1 MFRNVVCALN
11 EALDITMH
19 LKPLTE
25 IFEVIFDIS
34 LPLFSVRNLWGDGST
49 KKTNNLVFFRRWPQQ
64 TFPMFDRC
72 SLRWCTRQVFTAN
85 ELYRQFCFQICLVY
99 CNSEHYNTT
108 ARVIILLQVS
118 FHFEEKRISL
128 CSMRR
133 RSAII
138 WLTWQG
144 SSWTRRRSSRL
155 RLQLESRIL
164 LLLATGWG
172 GSGQSHGV
180 HPEPQG
186 VQDLLPGVFQ
196 NKQNPFYQS
205 CLRCFFHWTFENRST
220 R

>member
-25 IFEVIFDIS
+25 IFEVIFDIY

-118 FHFEEKRISL
+118 FHFEENFTLLNAQEICNHLIDMARKFLDPSSIFQIEVTTRI
-128 CSMRR
+128 
-133 RSAII
+133 
-138 WLTWQG
+138 
-144 SSWTRRRSSRL
+144 
-155 RLQLESRIL
+155 
-164 LLLATGWG
+164 
-172 GSGQSHGV
+172 
-180 HPEPQG
+180 
-186 VQDLLPGVFQ
+186 
-196 NKQNPFYQS
+196 
-205 CLRCFFHWTFENRST
+205 
-220 R
+220 